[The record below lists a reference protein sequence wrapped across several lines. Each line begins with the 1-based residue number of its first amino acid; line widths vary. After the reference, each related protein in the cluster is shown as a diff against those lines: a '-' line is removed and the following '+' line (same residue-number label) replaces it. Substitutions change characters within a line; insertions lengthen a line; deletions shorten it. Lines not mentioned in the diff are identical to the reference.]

1 MTEHF
6 SDSPAD
12 PNKVSPRHVFE
23 VRIQLN
29 FQRDQRKLSR
39 PGWVRD
45 LSESGLRAFVAEALL
60 LDEAVILEI
69 PLPDSN
75 KQVIPAKVVRVL
87 GTEYG
92 FQFTAL
98 SAEQRCALQA
108 VLNGR
113 PVVPFTPS
121 VAQTSA

>member
-6 SDSPAD
+6 PDSASS

-23 VRIQLN
+23 ARIQLN
-29 FQRDQRKLSR
+29 FQRDQRKFSR

-45 LSESGLRAFVAEALL
+45 LSETGLRAFVAEALML
-60 LDEAVILEI
+60 NETVILEI
-69 PLPDSN
+69 PLPDNN

-98 SAEQRCALQA
+98 SAEQRCEIQAALKD
-108 VLNGR
+108 R
-113 PVVPFTPS
+113 PVIPFSQSAAP
-121 VAQTSA
+121 TSA